1 MKSYTLEAVP
11 MAANDEGSVAVEK
24 IRILYFTYP
33 DSCLTLYFLKKGLT
47 CNFLQI
53 QLHYKKLKLI
63 NKLR

>member
-1 MKSYTLEAVP
+1 

-53 QLHYKKLKLI
+53 QLH
-63 NKLR
+63 

>member
-1 MKSYTLEAVP
+1 

-33 DSCLTLYFLKKGLT
+33 DSCLTLYLKKKKGLT